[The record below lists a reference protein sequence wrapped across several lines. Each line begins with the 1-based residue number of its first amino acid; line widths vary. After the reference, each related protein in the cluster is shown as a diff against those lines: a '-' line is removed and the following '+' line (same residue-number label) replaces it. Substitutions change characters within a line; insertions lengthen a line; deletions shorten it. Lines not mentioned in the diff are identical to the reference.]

1 MGEPHGPETMVH
13 EYPPPG
19 RRALIAGSTMLAAIM
34 TTLDATIANVALP
47 HIQSTLSASPEQ
59 IIWVVTSYVVAQAI
73 ATPLAG
79 WLATRFGR
87 RLVMSGS
94 IAMFTLA
101 SFACGIAATLPALV
115 VCRFVQGIFGAAT
128 VPLSQATL
136 LDIYP
141 PEEYG
146 KAMAL
151 FGVGSM
157 LGGIAGPLI
166 GGVLTEYMSW
176 RWIFLIN
183 VPVGILASTA
193 LFVFQPHSSTQQ
205 SKFDMFGFAALS
217 ISLASVQLMI
227 DRGAMLDWFEST
239 EVCAEAVVAA
249 LAFYVFVVHIA
260 TARDPYIKPALFANR
275 NFVIGVLVATG
286 LGVLIFGA
294 MPIFGTMLQTM
305 LGYPVL
311 LAGIMMAPR
320 SAGTAVS
327 MFISGRLLGKVDARI
342 ILVTGIGITAMA
354 FWQLSGMSLETGTW
368 LVMSSGFILGLGAG
382 MLFVPLSTMAFTTLP
397 SSLRN
402 EGTAMV
408 ALFRFVGTSAGV
420 TLMQAQM
427 LRNAAAVQ
435 TRLSEGLRPGNPAV
449 EFALPSVDFSR
460 VESIGPLYGQMV
472 RQALMVGYVDIYWA
486 LYLLSIALVP
496 LAFLMKQPKHATGTV
511 DVHAIPAD

>member
-1 MGEPHGPETMVH
+1 MLMENS
-13 EYPPPG
+13 YPPPG

-34 TTLDATIANVALP
+34 TTLDSTIANVALP
-47 HIQSTLSASPEQ
+47 HIQSTLAASPEQ

-87 RLVMSGS
+87 RIVMAGS
-94 IAMFTLA
+94 IAMFTVA
-101 SFACGIAATLPALV
+101 SGACGLAATLPALV
-115 VCRFVQGIFGAAT
+115 VFRFIQGIFGAST

-146 KAMAL
+146 KAMAY

-157 LGGIAGPLI
+157 LGGVAGPLV

-183 VPVGILASTA
+183 VPVGMLASTA
-193 LFVFQPHSSTQQ
+193 LYVFQPESRTHRSR
-205 SKFDMFGFAALS
+205 FDLFGFAALS
-217 ISLASVQLMI
+217 IALASVQLMI

-239 EVCAEAVVAA
+239 EVCAEGAVAA
-249 LAFYVFVVHIA
+249 VAFYIFVVHIA
-260 TARDPYIKPALFANR
+260 TARDPYIKPALFKNR

-286 LGVLIFGA
+286 LGVLVFGA
-294 MPIFGTMLQTM
+294 LPIFGTMLQTM

-311 LAGIMMAPR
+311 LAGMMMAPR

-327 MFISGRLLGKVDARI
+327 MFISGKLMGKIDAR
-342 ILVTGIGITAMA
+342 LVLFIGIGITAVA
-354 FWQLSGMSLETGTW
+354 FWQLSGMSLETGIG
-368 LVMSSGFILGLGAG
+368 LVLSSGFILGMGAG

-397 SSLRN
+397 SALRN

-420 TLMQAQM
+420 TLMQAQI

-435 TRLSEGLRPGNPAV
+435 TRLSEGLRPGNPV
-449 EFALPSVDFSR
+449 TDFALPNLDFNR
-460 VESIGPLYGQMV
+460 LDSIGPLYGQMV
-472 RQALMVGYVDIYWA
+472 RQATMVGYVDIYWA
-486 LYLLSIALVP
+486 MYLLSMALLP
-496 LAFLMKQPKHATGTV
+496 LAFLMKQPRHERGG
-511 DVHAIPAD
+511 DIHAIPVD

>member
-1 MGEPHGPETMVH
+1 MGETSSAELTVH

-87 RLVMSGS
+87 RLVMAGS
-94 IAMFTLA
+94 IAMFTMA
-101 SFACGIAATLPALV
+101 SAACGLATSLTSLV
-115 VCRFVQGIFGAAT
+115 VFRFVQGVFGAAT

-141 PEEYG
+141 AEEYG

-157 LGGIAGPLI
+157 LGGMAGPLI
-166 GGVLTEYMSW
+166 GGALTEYMSW

-183 VPVGILASTA
+183 IPVGMLASTA
-193 LFVFQPHSSTQQ
+193 LFVFQPNSRTDRTP
-205 SKFDMFGFAALS
+205 FDLFGFAALS

-227 DRGAMLDWFEST
+227 DRGAMLDWFDSA
-239 EVCAEAVVAA
+239 EVCAEGLIAAV
-249 LAFYVFVVHIA
+249 AFYVFAVHIA
-260 TARDPYIKPALFANR
+260 TARDPYIKPALFKNR

-286 LGVLIFGA
+286 LGVLVFGA
-294 MPIFGTMLQTM
+294 LPIFGTMLQTM

-311 LAGIMMAPR
+311 LAGMMMAPR
-320 SAGTAVS
+320 SAGTAVA
-327 MFISGRLLGKVDARI
+327 MLISGRLLGRVDARL
-342 ILVTGIGITAMA
+342 ILVTGIGITALA
-354 FWQLSGMSLETGTW
+354 FWQMSGMTLETPTS
-368 LVMSSGFILGLGAG
+368 LVLSSGFILGMGAG

-397 SSLRN
+397 TNLRN

-408 ALFRFVGTSAGV
+408 ALFRFIGTSAGV
-420 TLMQAQM
+420 TLMQAQI
-427 LRNAAAVQ
+427 LRNTAAVQ
-435 TRLSEGLRPGNPAV
+435 TRLSEGIRPGNPV
-449 EFALPSVDFSR
+449 TDLALPNLDFSQ
-460 VESIGPLYGQMV
+460 VESIAPLYGQMV

-486 LYLLSIALVP
+486 MYLLSVALVP
-496 LAFLMKQPKHATGTV
+496 LAFLMKQPKRAMRT
-511 DVHAIPAD
+511 DAHAIPAD